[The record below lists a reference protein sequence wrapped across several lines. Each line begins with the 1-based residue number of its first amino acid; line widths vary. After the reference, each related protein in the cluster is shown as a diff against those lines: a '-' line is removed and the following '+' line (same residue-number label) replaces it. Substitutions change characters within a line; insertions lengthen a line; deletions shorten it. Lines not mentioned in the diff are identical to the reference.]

1 MPFVL
6 LGLILVVAVI
16 LYLTFANNEGDPSLK
31 PRPFSN
37 IGGSGSQTA
46 ENDPGSGQGDK
57 SGHDPA
63 QEKPSPINNES
74 TGSDKEMKSA
84 DKSVDENADPEQSF
98 QSMEELT
105 EFYRREAEKL
115 TGIKH

>member
-37 IGGSGSQTA
+37 IGGGASQTDD
-46 ENDPGSGQGDK
+46 NDPRTDQGDK
-57 SGHDPA
+57 SGHDPE
-63 QEKPSPINNES
+63 QENPSTINSES
-74 TGSDKEMKSA
+74 TGSDKEVKSA
-84 DKSVDENADPEQSF
+84 DKSVDENADPEHTF